1 MIWVIIGVILLSIVC
16 LFFIFFRKTS
26 SVPTSPGNQTVL
38 DSKTP
43 INLSAFDK
51 ICKNEGVNGSV
62 DFVPISKNDYDE
74 IKALV
79 DEQKPVTP
87 DLLKRN
93 PPVKIA
99 YVDTK
104 EEKTIRDIIPYRIVG
119 SIDQNKDGTKE
130 YDFNIE
136 AHCLLRNGERSFHT
150 NGISAAW
157 FQGSEI
163 NLGDYLAALYH
174 KRGTKRNKG

>member
-1 MIWVIIGVILLSIVC
+1 V
-16 LFFIFFRKTS
+16 
-26 SVPTSPGNQTVL
+26 NQTVL

-43 INLSAFDK
+43 ISLSAFDK
-51 ICKNEGVNGSV
+51 ICKKSEDGGV
-62 DFVPISKNDYDE
+62 DFEPISKDDYDT

-79 DEQKPVTP
+79 DEGRPLTP

-93 PPVKIA
+93 PPVKIL

-104 EEKTIRDIIPYRIVG
+104 EEKTIREIILYRIVG

-157 FQGSEI
+157 FQGREI
-163 NLGDYLAALYH
+163 NLGDYLADLYH